1 MERRYISC
9 EHILSLVSYFYI
21 FLILISFH
29 ISGLKPKQYPTMSK
43 SNKKQKLEVP
53 TLTAEEKRVVMIQ
66 YEKENDSEGAEK
78 LLEEYLKFMM
88 IKIGEKDTN
97 DKKVAP
103 SKKIDEMWHS
113 HVSIFCMI

>member
-1 MERRYISC
+1 
-9 EHILSLVSYFYI
+9 
-21 FLILISFH
+21 
-29 ISGLKPKQYPTMSK
+29 
-43 SNKKQKLEVP
+43 
-53 TLTAEEKRVVMIQ
+53 MIQ

-103 SKKIDEMWHS
+103 SKKIDELWHAHILS
-113 HVSIFCMI
+113 TKEYFAFCERFNITILV